1 MAVVVDSQRS
11 NDKARR
17 CPRLMKL
24 LSKKQVSDGESLRL
38 GLDRP
43 QNAREMVG
51 RQGQACPGFPHL
63 ASRPPQSTIVW
74 ISSLEAFVATIFRQ
88 RKRGGVALYSYLI
101 HVKHKEDVEIEV
113 ALLRLEERTEVSL

>member
-1 MAVVVDSQRS
+1 
-11 NDKARR
+11 
-17 CPRLMKL
+17 MKL

-51 RQGQACPGFPHL
+51 RQGQACPELSPPRN
-63 ASRPPQSTIVW
+63 STPQSTIVW

-88 RKRGGVALYSYLI
+88 RKRGGAALY
-101 HVKHKEDVEIEV
+101 
-113 ALLRLEERTEVSL
+113 